1 MREKGTSALG
11 SVEAGAR
18 AFAHPLRCRAS
29 AYDSVGLITRQSK
42 PAGRGRPPGRP
53 QAATS
58 LDYVEKVLTA
68 GSNQLRMRLYN
79 RVYAMGL
86 YKVMHP
92 GAQTQGPVMSL
103 NEGDRRDSACT

>member
-1 MREKGTSALG
+1 
-11 SVEAGAR
+11 
-18 AFAHPLRCRAS
+18 
-29 AYDSVGLITRQSK
+29 
-42 PAGRGRPPGRP
+42 
-53 QAATS
+53 
-58 LDYVEKVLTA
+58 
-68 GSNQLRMRLYN
+68 MRLYN